1 MNILSIILN
10 DSRKTAHAV
19 AEDALH
25 VIKDEVISD
34 LRSRLFDLEAN
45 P

>member
-1 MNILSIILN
+1 MNILSTLLN
-10 DSRKTAHAV
+10 DPRKTAHPV

-25 VIKDEVISD
+25 VMKDEVISD